1 MADLKLPR
9 LNKFIV
15 SGRIAHDLELKFT
28 PKGTPVLRFILATD
42 RRYKDDSDQWQSITS
57 WIDCIAWTKTAEMIS
72 NQAHK
77 GSALLIEGRIDTNN
91 WTDTNNNKR
100 KSTEVYIET
109 VHFLEWKPRDGQE
122 SGSDNEVPL
131 PPEEMASSTKTTNDD
146 VPF

>member
-1 MADLKLPR
+1 
-9 LNKFIV
+9 
-15 SGRIAHDLELKFT
+15 
-28 PKGTPVLRFILATD
+28 
-42 RRYKDDSDQWQSITS
+42 
-57 WIDCIAWTKTAEMIS
+57 MIS

-122 SGSDNEVPL
+122 TGSDNEVPL